1 MRVFTFLVCFIV
13 FNECAYSYCGDLPVI
28 STTNSEG
35 KKIGIVL
42 SGNMIKNTPSWSPV
56 EEEPPLSVQ
65 SASVKLLGWL
75 KKNYPNYDGVKIN
88 KIALNYYEC
97 SGYQDKWYYLFE
109 YSFIE
114 NGNELFGI
122 ANWVA
127 ALMDGSIVDVSTLG
141 NSN

>member
-1 MRVFTFLVCFIV
+1 
-13 FNECAYSYCGDLPVI
+13 
-28 STTNSEG
+28 
-35 KKIGIVL
+35 
-42 SGNMIKNTPSWSPV
+42 MIKNTPSWSPV